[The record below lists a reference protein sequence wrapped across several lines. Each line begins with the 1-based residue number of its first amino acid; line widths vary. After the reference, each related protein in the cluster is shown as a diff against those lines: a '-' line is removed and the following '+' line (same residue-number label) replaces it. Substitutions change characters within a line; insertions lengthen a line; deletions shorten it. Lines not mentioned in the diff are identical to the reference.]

1 MEPDRIT
8 NLPDNVIEGILLHL
22 PMRDAVRTSILSS
35 KWRYK
40 WATVPYLVFNEVFCP
55 FYYLTDITSKIVSII
70 DRVLVLHFGVI
81 HKFELSHREFEA
93 VSDIDRWILHLSRRS
108 IENIVLEI
116 WQSEAYKVPSCLFYC
131 QSLTNLELYNCSLK
145 PPSIFEGFRKLE
157 RLDLQNVTLERDFL
171 ENLISSCPNLE
182 ILYLVAIKGL
192 SRMNVNAPKLRHFD
206 FVGVLE
212 DISFENTFNLVRV
225 LISFRKNV
233 KNDQSRALRNSSNL
247 LKFLV
252 NLPTIKVL
260 ELQEYSLKVIVLFI
274 SFTWVQS

>member
-225 LISFRKNV
+225 LISFHKNV